1 MDCSVGEVRA
11 VFTNVLTALWTY
23 LWKLPRKYL
32 LQTNFAPS
40 STYCFLFYMIKE
52 LNEFKVCVLIPG
64 FCRYFYV
71 CGYPLIL
78 FFRKYVVRNRFYQK
92 TIFWWKLWISIR
104 EEKAYWVRPWA
115 WQNALSI
122 SSYLSLELLLVSH
135 GFHNWKEII
144 SFIKL
149 FNFSSL
155 WSSPFPPFLA
165 RKPLV
170 WSWWGTVCS
179 LEMGTKSEKIT
190 KWICQFTIMNFVPE
204 LLPRS
209 SNFRVNH
216 TLFCFLTAK
225 VSSSTI
231 YQVTLF
237 VCLFVPLLK

>member
-92 TIFWWKLWISIR
+92 TIFWWKLWIPIR

-135 GFHNWKEII
+135 GFHSWKEII
-144 SFIKL
+144 IHKVIQFFQPLILTLSSIPCEETPCLVVVGDSL
-149 FNFSSL
+149 FTGNGNKIRKDYKMDLPIHYYEFCAWTSTKISQL
-155 WSSPFPPFLA
+155 QGWS
-165 RKPLV
+165 
-170 WSWWGTVCS
+170 
-179 LEMGTKSEKIT
+179 
-190 KWICQFTIMNFVPE
+190 
-204 LLPRS
+204 
-209 SNFRVNH
+209 
-216 TLFCFLTAK
+216 
-225 VSSSTI
+225 
-231 YQVTLF
+231 
-237 VCLFVPLLK
+237 